1 MIDLRQ
7 AIFTLTEEKQQEFIS
22 FLDKKNKRKDAKN
35 SEYVRLLLAKN
46 SSSKELSL
54 SLYGKENKV
63 AFHALRKRLF
73 QSLIDFTANISMN
86 EENSTD
92 ILLIKQLIS
101 ARAFLKKGQ
110 YKIGYQILNKT
121 KIIAKEHQLF
131 SILHE
136 IYHTEIEYAH
146 TDLKL
151 NIDAL
156 VFEFKKNEQQ
166 LFLQENLNIAYAKIK
181 NALLKANQNK
191 NIIDI
196 KPMIETTLKKQNIVI
211 SDAYSFKSLCQLM
224 QVSAISSSQKF
235 DYWNIEDFIVNTYEH
250 IKNHTSKIKQLY
262 YHIEI
267 LYLIANTLFRNKKFD
282 ESLEYLDKMQTYMQ
296 ENKGKY
302 CKEFSVK
309 HDLLLALNYNYKGNQ
324 QKAVAILE
332 PYSKQKT
339 IDLVTQLDIK
349 LSLIVFYSQMELF
362 DNSKKIFSTFYHTD
376 KWYIEKAGIIW
387 TIKKNLIEILL
398 HIDLGNLEI
407 VDSRLLSFKRNY
419 FHYLKKMDQEKV
431 IVYLK
436 LVETYFKNP
445 EIITSSKFH
454 EKVENS
460 FNWLER
466 EKEDIFMMSF
476 FAWLKAKMTK
486 KNIYS
491 VTLELVNG
499 V

>member
-1 MIDLRQ
+1 M
-7 AIFTLTEEKQQEFIS
+7 
-22 FLDKKNKRKDAKN
+22 
-35 SEYVRLLLAKN
+35 
-46 SSSKELSL
+46 
-54 SLYGKENKV
+54 
-63 AFHALRKRLF
+63 
-73 QSLIDFTANISMN
+73 IDFTANSSIN
-86 EENSTD
+86 EENSID

-101 ARAFLKKGQ
+101 ANAFLKKGQ
-110 YKIGYQILNKT
+110 FKIGFQILNKT

-136 IYHTEIEYAH
+136 IYHTKIEYAH
-146 TDLKL
+146 TDLQL
-151 NIDAL
+151 NIDDL
-156 VFEFKKNEQQ
+156 VSEFKENEQQ

-191 NIIDI
+191 NVIDI
-196 KPMIETTLKKQNIVI
+196 KVMIETTLKEQNVVI
-211 SDAYSFKSLCQLM
+211 SEALSFKSLCQLM
-224 QVSAISSSQKF
+224 QVSAISSFQKF
-235 DYWNIEDFIVNTYEH
+235 DYWSIEDFIVSTYAL
-250 IKNHTSKIKQLY
+250 IKNHTSRIKQLY

-282 ESLEYLDKMQTYMQ
+282 TSLAYLEEMQTYMQ
-296 ENKGKY
+296 KNKGKY
-302 CKEFSVK
+302 RKEFSGK

-324 QKAVAILE
+324 QEAIAILV
-332 PYSKQKT
+332 PYSKQKNVD
-339 IDLVTQLDIK
+339 IVLQLNIN

-362 DNSKKIFSTFYHTD
+362 EKSKKIFSTFYHTD
-376 KWYIEKAGIIW
+376 KWYIEKVGIIW

-407 VDSRLLSFKRNY
+407 VESRLGSFKRNY
-419 FHYLKKMDQEKV
+419 FPYLKEMNQEKV

-445 EIITSSKFH
+445 EISNSTKFH

-460 FNWLER
+460 FNWLEK

-476 FAWLKAKMTK
+476 FAWLKAKMTEK
-486 KNIYS
+486 EIYS

-499 V
+499 F